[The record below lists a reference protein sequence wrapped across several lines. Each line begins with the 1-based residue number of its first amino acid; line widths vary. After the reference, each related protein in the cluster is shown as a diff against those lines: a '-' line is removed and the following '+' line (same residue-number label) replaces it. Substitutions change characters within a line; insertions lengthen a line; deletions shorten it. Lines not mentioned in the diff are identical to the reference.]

1 MDPPPEV
8 PPPPPRDW
16 SLVDED
22 GPERPAP
29 RGFIHLSVA
38 KELYGVLQD
47 VGADPEAIIA
57 EADLDPR
64 LFVSA
69 RNLLSIT
76 VLGNFLHLCAERT
89 NCPHIGL
96 LVGQRATLNSLRLVG
111 SLMKV
116 SETLGDALRALEAH
130 LKAQYRG
137 AMVHVEVDSS
147 VAVLSI
153 ALYEPMGRGAGHIYE
168 GGLATLVGAV
178 RELCVPDW
186 APSEVLIPRREPAD
200 AGPYRRFFR
209 APVRFNEETAAVV
222 FPAGLLSWRLSGAN
236 PTARTGLEQRIR
248 ELERAAPPDLVDEL
262 RRIVRAEVLKKRP
275 VAQEVAEHF
284 SVDRRTL
291 ARHLHT
297 LGTGYKT
304 VADQVRFEVAQ
315 QLLAETDIPLV
326 QISAALDFSEPAAFT
341 HAFEKWSG
349 AAPSVWRARH
359 RTD

>member
-248 ELERAAPPDLVDEL
+248 ELERAASPDLVDEL

-341 HAFEKWSG
+341 HAFEKWAG
-349 AAPSVWRARH
+349 VAPSIWRARH
-359 RTD
+359 SAG

>member
-96 LVGQRATLNSLRLVG
+96 LVGQRATLNSLRLV
-111 SLMKV
+111 
-116 SETLGDALRALEAH
+116 
-130 LKAQYRG
+130 
-137 AMVHVEVDSS
+137 
-147 VAVLSI
+147 
-153 ALYEPMGRGAGHIYE
+153 
-168 GGLATLVGAV
+168 V
-178 RELCVPDW
+178 R
-186 APSEVLIPRREPAD
+186 
-200 AGPYRRFFR
+200 
-209 APVRFNEETAAVV
+209 
-222 FPAGLLSWRLSGAN
+222 
-236 PTARTGLEQRIR
+236 
-248 ELERAAPPDLVDEL
+248 
-262 RRIVRAEVLKKRP
+262 
-275 VAQEVAEHF
+275 
-284 SVDRRTL
+284 
-291 ARHLHT
+291 
-297 LGTGYKT
+297 
-304 VADQVRFEVAQ
+304 
-315 QLLAETDIPLV
+315 
-326 QISAALDFSEPAAFT
+326 
-341 HAFEKWSG
+341 
-349 AAPSVWRARH
+349 
-359 RTD
+359 